1 MRFIVLIMYF
11 TVLWSR
17 YIKIKGGSISI
28 EINIYFT
35 VNLNEFMRFIVLFMS
50 FIVKKGHANT
60 ITATTGR

>member
-28 EINIYFT
+28 GINIYFT